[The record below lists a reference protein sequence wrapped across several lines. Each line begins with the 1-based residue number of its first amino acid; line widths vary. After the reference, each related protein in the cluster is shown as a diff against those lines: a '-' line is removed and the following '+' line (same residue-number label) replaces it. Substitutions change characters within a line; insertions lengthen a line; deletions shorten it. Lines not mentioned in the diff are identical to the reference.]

1 MHCHRVTTFQRDPL
15 QPCSLVLLHRSEKVA
30 ADITE
35 ILLSCCACCASC
47 CSFRCTVP
55 DSSAFSVISRA
66 LASLSCADTHAFARA
81 PASITITTGH
91 SGPQC
96 AHVFTLKRMSILAD
110 TRMSILARGSYQ
122 NTFAQHTARHGHPRR
137 HSQRS
142 LNVDRGCLRGEGSRH
157 HCTHPCPAD
166 LS

>member
-1 MHCHRVTTFQRDPL
+1 
-15 QPCSLVLLHRSEKVA
+15 LVLLHRSEKVA

-35 ILLSCCACCASC
+35 ILLSCCACCASCCACCASCCACCASC